1 MYLHRQHCRLPIPN
15 PNYSETSKL
24 VYIYIDIDCPSLG
37 LLDTPNLAFIKFSV
51 LLKLLGGRTNEHP
64 VQTHTYLH
72 IYLFLHIFKTKLIHE
87 MCLIPQPGCSPY
99 NYITHNGLRTKIWFQ
114 NSHARNTLMN
124 KMVQKYCQLLS
135 SLNQINDIKHKRLRT
150 VDVGTSEMCYHSV
163 LLMHICLFVAWVTY
177 IMAYRAPCG
186 ANEYVLCW

>member
-1 MYLHRQHCRLPIPN
+1 METLGQVYLHRQHCRLPIPN

-99 NYITHNGLRTKIWFQ
+99 NAQRFAHKNLISKFSRKKYSNEQNGTKI
-114 NSHARNTLMN
+114 
-124 KMVQKYCQLLS
+124 LS
-135 SLNQINDIKHKRLRT
+135 IVVKFKSNQ
-150 VDVGTSEMCYHSV
+150 
-163 LLMHICLFVAWVTY
+163 
-177 IMAYRAPCG
+177 
-186 ANEYVLCW
+186 